1 MNIHRQTERNALRA
15 TGLAATLFLLWA
27 SPALATTQTNLFG
40 GDNPLQVFV
49 NFMVGPFAYAVCIL
63 GIICCGAAL
72 VFGGDFSGW
81 SRRFLLVAVA
91 GGVVALAG
99 DVVSALFG
107 GGTGFSVPPDMAL
120 HAWPWPEATEA
131 VR

>member
-1 MNIHRQTERNALRA
+1 MNSHRQTERTALRVF
-15 TGLAATLFLLWA
+15 GLAAALTPLWA
-27 SPALATTQTNLFG
+27 NPALATATSTLFG
-40 GDNPLQVFV
+40 GNNPLQVFV
-49 NFMVGPFAYAVCIL
+49 NFMVGPFAYAVCVL

-81 SRRFLLVAVA
+81 SRRFLMVAIA

-99 DVVSALFG
+99 NVVSALFG
-107 GGTGFSVPPDMAL
+107 GGTGFSVPPDMLA
-120 HAWPWPEATEA
+120 HAWPWPEATEV